1 MPNTV
6 SAGLAAEEGGKGIG
20 QGIEQ
25 RESTLQPNRK

>member
-20 QGIEQ
+20 QGIEMQ
-25 RESTLQPNRK
+25 WREPATRRK